1 MLQILGKIMSMVKIS
16 PSRIFGRE
24 FMITIKTLLLL
35 LVRDEIAMSETYK
48 ITTGFKKTIPKLE
61 GLVKIENNKIKLTDI
76 GKIIA
81 NQLLHLVIKTSTVID
96 WSEDEILPLAL
107 ARKFSEMSIEEMMEL
122 LKRFTKE

>member
-1 MLQILGKIMSMVKIS
+1 MSMVKIS